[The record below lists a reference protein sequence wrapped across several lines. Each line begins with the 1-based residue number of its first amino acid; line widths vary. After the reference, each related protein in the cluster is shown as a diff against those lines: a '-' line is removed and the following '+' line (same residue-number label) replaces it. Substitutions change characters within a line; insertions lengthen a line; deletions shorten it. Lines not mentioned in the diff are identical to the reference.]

1 MRIWKCDGICASGFI
16 IIIIIVIIII
26 INLKWRGER
35 TSHGSAIFKYHFI
48 IFISFNRF
56 TLNTYPL
63 EHLPDNCNASVQIWL
78 ES

>member
-1 MRIWKCDGICASGFI
+1 MEFAHLDSSSLLLLSLLLLLLILNGVVNGRATAC
-16 IIIIIVIIII
+16 
-26 INLKWRGER
+26 
-35 TSHGSAIFKYHFI
+35 SAIFKYHFI

-63 EHLPDNCNASVQIWL
+63 EHLLDNCNSSVQIWM